1 MGALAAAKRKAHVI
15 ADVVAHA
22 PTDFA
27 AKPMADAPALA
38 RSDAAAEPKTDVVA
52 DLVAIAQT
60 DFAAKPM
67 ADAPALARS
76 DAAADSQALV
86 GALARS
92 EAGAY
97 AATDASALAGA
108 IPKTNPSSH
117 AKTDTLA
124 DGDAGRPHGG
134 SSIFADAA
142 ALFAAEFEAD
152 KSADARTVGPTHTA
166 ADAPPDP
173 ESLSGAVE

>member
-1 MGALAAAKRKAHVI
+1 MGALAATKRKAHVV

-22 PTDFA
+22 QTDFA

-52 DLVAIAQT
+52 DVVAIART
-60 DFAAKPM
+60 NLSAKPM
-67 ADAPALARS
+67 ADAPV
-76 DAAADSQALV
+76 LV

-92 EAGAY
+92 DAGAY
-97 AATDASALAGA
+97 AATDTSAVAGT
-108 IPKTNPSSH
+108 IPKTNPDSH
-117 AKTDTLA
+117 AKADALA
-124 DGDAGRPHGG
+124 DGDARRPHGG

-142 ALFAAEFEAD
+142 AFFAAEFEAD
-152 KSADARTVGPTHTA
+152 KSADAGTVGPAHTA
-166 ADAPPDP
+166 ADAPTDA